1 MTHFTKLGLFGISS
15 CALAIS
21 TAIPA
26 NQNPLMEKLDSTRDQ
41 AYLHISSEQNKL
53 ESPADAKTA
62 QPRFIIELTAPPVLQ
77 EKNRLNKLRP
87 GGNDA
92 VSPSSEYYK
101 SKLSLAQEQI
111 NTQQKQVTS
120 QLHKLSSSIKVV
132 SQFSNVSNALVIEAD
147 KKHIAAIKKWPYV
160 KDVIADEIESL
171 KRTIE
176 KSHQAPLNA
185 KAITEHIHAGDT
197 NYNNT
202 ALTSSPVSTVSH
214 HSEYTGEGI
223 TVAIIDT
230 GIDYT
235 HPDLGGC
242 FGIGCKVVAGYDF
255 LNNDNDPM
263 DEHGMG
269 THAARIIGSNGTLK
283 GVAPNVT
290 FHAYKVHDSN
300 LGYNGFSSN
309 VIAALEHSL
318 NPDGD
323 INTNDAVDIVLINYT
338 SQVDTG
344 HPLNKAVNNAVDAGT
359 IVVARA
365 RGNKYGTLNSTF
377 PANAEKAIT
386 VAAATEDGQIPE
398 YSAKAMATEKFSKPE
413 ITALGDW
420 VETTLPSQQGN
431 WRTIVPSD
439 RIAAAHATG
448 EIALLKQAKPELT
461 AKQAKQLLAAGADD
475 LGLDPLAQGPG
486 MLNIEKSLLT
496 TTSLDQSA
504 LFLGTLDKSQASWSS
519 TRPFTIFNHSDNAR
533 TYQLALNSE
542 LPSGTELTLSHNEIT
557 VPPNSFASV
566 EVAIHIADT
575 SSLAYV
581 EHPSGIYHSRVEVI
595 SGDDDISLPIYF
607 EHTRKLTVTTNTPY
621 SVSVGI
627 TDNDKERRFVVNRNH
642 PRTINV
648 SSANIF
654 ANAIYHGITTHDIG
668 WMTSMP
674 QNLLGASSHH
684 LSVTYHDHILLDI
697 QQLNKRVYLASAT
710 HPDFGNQLG
719 NLDFLSGAIKIEH
732 PNYTSSQTSS
742 DRENY
747 YAIGDTDDNTKVIVR
762 NNYKYNDPTAH
773 GNEISHFSYEHE
785 IDGNSPQNTP
795 LDIDFAALTPTTV
808 KIETAHQAT
817 HYVIYDYGFGVY
829 QPLNNATELK
839 LYSSALPEIGYRSIA
854 VYNETDDK
862 PGRSTLVS
870 TPRFRRVDDN
880 HIERHPHG
888 DQQYALLPIENHTL
902 RLEGKG
908 LYLASGI
915 EISDS
920 EVTFYD
926 FPFKD
931 IMGNGYYQKS
941 YYQFN
946 CIADDGSQTQ
956 LSAGIFDFEHGF
968 VASKPITQCDNLRFT
983 IKYSSQLNGNTA
995 DSELSFP
1002 ANDPRVI
1009 RYLNGTKLKH
1019 GDVFYAQ
1026 PIVDKINSSLIF
1038 SPQYGLYIN
1047 NVEIKI
1053 GNDEW
1058 KSVSFTRE
1066 SAADIVVP
1074 LELPDGSHTVSARFT
1089 SADDIIYTYASLFQ
1103 IGANAGKVHDADS
1116 DGMPNDQDPDD
1127 DNDGYQDSI
1136 DAFPYNPNEWL
1147 DTDSDGLGDNTDTDD
1162 DGDGYQDVE
1171 DSFPLDPLEWQDTD
1185 NDGVGNNN
1193 DDDDDNDSYEDT
1205 SDAFPLDP
1213 TEWLDTDQD
1222 NIGNNADPDDDNDG
1236 VLDANDAFPLDA
1248 GESVDTDG
1256 DGIGNNTDT
1265 DDDND
1270 GVLDSND
1277 AFPLNAGESV
1287 DTDGD
1292 GIGNNTDT
1300 DDDNDSIP
1308 DANDAFPLDPS
1319 ESADT
1324 DNDGIGNNTDPD
1336 DDNDGVSDLNDAFP
1350 LDATESVDTDTD
1362 GIGNNADT
1370 DDDNDG
1376 VSDLN
1381 DVFPRD
1387 ASESV
1392 DTDADGIGNNADTDD
1407 DNDGVADLN
1416 DAFPLDASESVDTDA
1431 DGIGNNADT
1440 DDDNDGVSD
1449 RDDRFPLD
1457 SSRSSASVSTNGDN
1471 ATSSSGGG
1479 SLGFFSL
1486 LGALLLTLRRVK
1498 RKS

>member
-1 MTHFTKLGLFGISS
+1 
-15 CALAIS
+15 
-21 TAIPA
+21 
-26 NQNPLMEKLDSTRDQ
+26 MEKLDSTRDQ
-41 AYLHISSEQNKL
+41 AYLHTSSEQDKL
-53 ESPADAKTA
+53 WSPADVKTA
-62 QPRFIIELTAPPVLQ
+62 KPRFILELTAPPLLQ
-77 EKNRLNKLRP
+77 EKSRLNKLKP
-87 GGNDA
+87 GKNDA
-92 VSPSSEYYK
+92 ASPSSEYYK
-101 SKLSLAQEQI
+101 SKLALAQEQI

-120 QLHKLSSSIKVV
+120 QLHKLSSSIKVL
-132 SQFSNVSNALVIEAD
+132 SQFSNVSNALVIETD
-147 KKHIAAIKKWPYV
+147 KKHVTAIKKWPSV
-160 KDVIADEIESL
+160 KDVIADEFEL
-171 KRTIE
+171 PKHATE
-176 KSHQAPLNA
+176 KPLRAPSNA
-185 KAITEHIHAGDT
+185 KAIAKHIHANDT
-197 NYNNT
+197 NYKNT

-214 HSEYTGEGI
+214 RSEYTGEGI

-255 LNNDNDPM
+255 HNNDNDPM
-263 DEHGMG
+263 DENGMG

-290 FHAYKVHDSN
+290 FHAYKAFDSN
-300 LGYNGFSSN
+300 LGYNGLSSN
-309 VIAALEHSL
+309 VIAALERSL

-323 INTNDAVDIVLINYT
+323 INTNDAVDIVLINYVT
-338 SQVDTG
+338 QVDTG
-344 HPLNKAVNNAVDAGT
+344 NLITTAVNNAVDAGT
-359 IVVARA
+359 IVIVRA
-365 RGNKYGTLNSTF
+365 SGSNNYGVLNRTV
-377 PANAEKAIT
+377 PANAEKALT
-386 VAAATEDGQIPE
+386 VAAATEDGQISE
-398 YSAKAMATEKFSKPE
+398 DSAKAMATEKFSKPE

-420 VETTLPSQQGN
+420 VETTLPPQGI
-431 WRTIVPSD
+431 WRTVVPSD

-448 EIALLKQAKPELT
+448 AVALLKQAKPELT
-461 AKQAKQLLAAGADD
+461 TQQAKQLLAAGADD

-519 TRPFTIFNHSDNAR
+519 ARPFTIFNHSDNAR

-575 SSLAYV
+575 SSLAYI
-581 EHPSGIYHSRVEVI
+581 EHPSGVYHSRVEVI

-607 EHTRKLTVTTNTPY
+607 EHTRKLTITTNTPY

-627 TDNDKERRFVVNRNH
+627 TDNDKERRFGVSRNH

-654 ANAIYHGITTHDIG
+654 ANAIYRGMTTHDIG
-668 WMTSMP
+668 WMTPMP
-674 QNLLGASSHH
+674 QKLMGASSHNF
-684 LSVTYHDHILLDI
+684 SVTYHDHILLDI

-710 HPDFGNQLG
+710 HPDFGNQLD
-719 NLDFLSGAIKIEH
+719 NLDYLSGSIRIEH
-732 PNYTSSQTSS
+732 PNYTTSLSSSY
-742 DRENY
+742 RESY
-747 YAIGDTDDNTKVIVR
+747 YAIGNTDDNTKVIVR
-762 NNYKYNDPTAH
+762 NNYKYNDPTAN
-773 GNEISHFSYEHE
+773 GNEIGHFSYEHV

-808 KIETAHQAT
+808 KIETGHQAT
-817 HYVIYDYGFGVY
+817 HFSIYDNGSGFY
-829 QPLNNATELK
+829 QPLNNATAFK
-839 LYSSALPEIGYRSIA
+839 LYSSALPEIGYRSLA
-854 VYNETDDK
+854 LYNETEDK
-862 PGRSTLVS
+862 PGASTLVS

-880 HIERHPHG
+880 HIEWHPHG
-888 DQQYALLPIENHTL
+888 DQQYALLPIENNTF

-915 EISDS
+915 EASDS

-926 FPFKD
+926 LPFKD
-931 IMGNGYYQKS
+931 ILENSYYQKS

-946 CIADDGSQTQ
+946 CMADDGSQTQ

-968 VASKPITQCDNLRFT
+968 VASKPITQCDNLRF
-983 IKYSSQLNGNTA
+983 ILKYSSQLNGNTA

-1002 ANDPRVI
+1002 VNDPLVI
-1009 RYLNGTKLKH
+1009 RYLNGIELRH
-1019 GDVFYAQ
+1019 GDVLYAQ
-1026 PIVDKINSSLIF
+1026 PIVDKINSSLTF
-1038 SPQYGLYIN
+1038 SPQYGLYIT

-1053 GNDEW
+1053 GSDEW

-1074 LELPDGSHTVSARFT
+1074 LDLPDGSHTVSARFT
-1089 SADDIIYTYASLFQ
+1089 SADDIIYTNASLFQ

-1171 DSFPLDPLEWQDTD
+1171 DSFPLDPLEWLDTD
-1185 NDGVGNNN
+1185 NDGVGNNS
-1193 DDDDDNDSYEDT
+1193 DTDDDNDSYEDIN
-1205 SDAFPLDP
+1205 DAFPLDSA
-1213 TEWLDTDQD
+1213 EWLDTDKD

-1277 AFPLNAGESV
+1277 AFPLNARESA
-1287 DTDGD
+1287 DTDND
-1292 GIGNNTDT
+1292 GIGNNSDI
-1300 DDDNDSIP
+1300 DDDNDNVP

-1319 ESADT
+1319 ESTDT
-1324 DNDGIGNNTDPD
+1324 DNDGIGNNADPD

-1350 LDATESVDTDTD
+1350 LDATESDDTDAD

-1381 DVFPRD
+1381 DVFPRN

-1392 DTDADGIGNNADTDD
+1392 DTDADGIGNNVDTDD
-1407 DNDGVADLN
+1407 DNDGVSDLN

-1479 SLGFFSL
+1479 SLGFVSL